1 LTFHE
6 AVGNVSKKN
15 AGSAFGFCRRQLYIL
30 RYTDGYST
38 TEESIMKKWKCSVC
52 GYVHTGD
59 EPPEKCPVCGADR
72 SKFIEIV
79 EEVPRQDE
87 PDRDKPSEATEQQPA
102 PAHDT
107 SFDPPEKDVPK
118 AAQTTSQKYY
128 AAVTRL
134 MAKYHVHPIT
144 VHIPN
149 GVLPVATLFLVLSM
163 LFQATGLEAASFY
176 NMIIVVLVMPKVL
189 FAGYNDWRLRLGG
202 NLTTLILTKMICGA
216 TVFLLGLFLVVWRW
230 MDPMVA
236 HAYSPSRMTYLFFH
250 LVILG
255 AAALAGYL
263 GGKLIRFPGD

>member
-1 LTFHE
+1 
-6 AVGNVSKKN
+6 
-15 AGSAFGFCRRQLYIL
+15 
-30 RYTDGYST
+30 
-38 TEESIMKKWKCSVC
+38 MKKWKCTVC

-72 SKFIEIV
+72 SKFVELV
-79 EEVPRQDE
+79 EEAPQQDE
-87 PDRDKPSEATEQQPA
+87 SGRETPSEATEQQPA
-102 PAHDT
+102 PTHDT
-107 SFDPPEKDVPK
+107 GFDLPKKDVLEV
-118 AAQTTSQKYY
+118 AQTAFQKYY
-128 AAVTRL
+128 AAATRL
-134 MAKYHVHPIT
+134 LVKNHAHPIT

-149 GVLPVATLFLVLSM
+149 GVLPVAILFLVLSM

-189 FAGYNDWRLRLGG
+189 FTGYNEWKHRLGG
-202 NLTTLILTKMICGA
+202 KLTNLILTKMICGT

-230 MDPMVA
+230 VDPMVA
-236 HAYSPSRMTYLFFH
+236 LAYSQSRMTYLFLH

>member
-1 LTFHE
+1 
-6 AVGNVSKKN
+6 
-15 AGSAFGFCRRQLYIL
+15 
-30 RYTDGYST
+30 
-38 TEESIMKKWKCSVC
+38 MKKWKCTVC

-72 SKFIEIV
+72 SKFV
-79 EEVPRQDE
+79 ELAEEAPQQDE
-87 PDRDKPSEATEQQPA
+87 PGQEAPSEATEQQPA
-102 PAHDT
+102 PTRDT
-107 SFDPPEKDVPK
+107 GFNLPENDAPE
-118 AAQTTSQKYY
+118 AAQTAFQKYY
-128 AAVTRL
+128 GVVTGL
-134 MAKYHVHPIT
+134 MVKYHAHPIT

-149 GVLPVATLFLVLSM
+149 GVLPVAILFLVLSM

-189 FAGYNDWRLRLGG
+189 FTGYNDWKHRLNG
-202 NLTTLILTKMICGA
+202 NLTNLILTKMICGA
-216 TVFLLGLFLVVWRW
+216 TVLLLGLFLVAWRW

-236 HAYSPSRMTYLFFH
+236 LASSPSRMMYLFLH